1 MDSNTTTTA
10 MPVTPII
17 ISTVNAHKSVIP
29 KTPGKLGRKP
39 MAVTEITNRD
49 FTILDIS
56 NTNRTVKSPTI
67 RAFVAR
73 HLQSGRYSVVGTFK
87 SGGRGKP
94 ANVYRIKTA

>member
-1 MDSNTTTTA
+1 MDSNTNT
-10 MPVTPII
+10 MPLNQSI
-17 ISTVNAHKSVIP
+17 ISTIKAIKSVSL

-39 MAVTEITNRD
+39 TAVTEITNRD
-49 FTILDIS
+49 FTIVDIS
-56 NTNRTVKSPTI
+56 NTNRSVKSPTI

-73 HLQSGRYSVVGTFK
+73 HLQSGRYTVVGTFK